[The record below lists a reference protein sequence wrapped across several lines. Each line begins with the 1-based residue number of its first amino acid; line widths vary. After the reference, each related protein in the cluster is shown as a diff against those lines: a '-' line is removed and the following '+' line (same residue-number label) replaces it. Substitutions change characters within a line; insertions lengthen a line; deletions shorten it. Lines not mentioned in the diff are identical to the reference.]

1 MSVDP
6 IALSSLVARTLD
18 DAGHDLQRALE
29 LACAEVLC
37 LQRVAG
43 AGIRRGT
50 ELVSDPEAVPRL
62 VWASAPTGDDT

>member
-1 MSVDP
+1 MMVDP
-6 IALSSLVARTLD
+6 VALSSLVTHCLD

-50 ELVSDPEAVPRL
+50 ELVFDPETVPRL